1 VVNRKVWGGNRTPH
15 GAATQQVLVSLL
27 RTCQQQARD
36 PTTILAA
43 LLRSPTLIVA
53 PLDLPRRPATA

>member
-1 VVNRKVWGGNRTPH
+1 MVNRKVWGGNRTPH